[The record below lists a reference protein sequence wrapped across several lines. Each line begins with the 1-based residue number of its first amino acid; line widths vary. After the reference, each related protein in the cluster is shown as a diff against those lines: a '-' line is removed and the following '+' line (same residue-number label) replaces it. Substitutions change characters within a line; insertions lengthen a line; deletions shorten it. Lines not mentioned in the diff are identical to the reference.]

1 MANLKI
7 LLSSTCYDLSI
18 VRSQIRSFIQ
28 KMGYEPVMSDNAD
41 ILYDPRMHTH
51 LSCVKEV
58 ENCDMAVLIIG
69 SRFGGEAIPET
80 LDELDLDGLKPK
92 SRNTKFW
99 ESIEHISITQAEIL
113 KCIELGLPIF
123 TFVDSGVM
131 HDHFVYEKNKDK
143 DFIKN
148 IDFPSIEKKDTARYI
163 FEFINFIRLRSE
175 NNSIVEFS
183 KLEDIEIFLKKQWAA
198 YFQRLLQEQKNK
210 KGEFRR
216 LDFVANELSDIKA
229 ALFSS
234 ISSEDLRDTASGAIR
249 FRRLIEFLG
258 ALTPDKYEEYL
269 MSSSRWETIF
279 KSKIGIDEIVTSDG
293 IQGPRN
299 FSYLIRMDRKFFVM
313 RYPVRFIEKFEG
325 EWNEFKKLN
334 EPTKIAILKAI
345 KDISDDAY
353 FYVRFRDI
361 KYEEFLEES
370 NNTNEDD

>member
-51 LSCVKEV
+51 ISCVKEV
-58 ENCDMAVLIIG
+58 GNCDMAVLIIG
-69 SRFGGEAIPET
+69 SRFGGEAIPAT

-92 SRNTKFW
+92 SRSTKFW
-99 ESIEHISITQAEIL
+99 ESIEHISVTQAEIL

-123 TFVDSGVM
+123 TFVDSGVL

-148 IDFPSIEKKDTARYI
+148 IDFPSIDKKDTATYI

-175 NNSIVEFS
+175 NNSIVEFG

-249 FRRLIEFLG
+249 FRRLIEFLS
-258 ALTPDKYEEYL
+258 ALSPDKYEEYL
-269 MSSSRWETIF
+269 MSNSRWETIF
-279 KSKIGIDEIVTSDG
+279 KSKIGIEEVITSDG

-299 FSYLIRMDRKFFVM
+299 FSYLIRRDRKFFVM
-313 RYPVRFIEKFEG
+313 RYPMRFIQKFEA
-325 EWNEFKKLN
+325 EWNDFKRLN
-334 EPTKIAILKAI
+334 DPTKTAILKAI
-345 KDISDDAY
+345 KDISDDVY
-353 FYVRFRDI
+353 FHVRFKDL
-361 KYEEFLEES
+361 KYEDFLEES
-370 NNTNEDD
+370 NNSNEDY